1 MDDKWVAHIQ
11 LKFNSTGNE
20 RPKRPSLFAI
30 VLTVLVTTMKELIL
44 LDLRDP
50 DRRDVGP
57 LTFPFEW
64 RGTRRTQHST
74 RSSVVIKTR
83 TLLLRARFDAIHTNA
98 RTIKLSA
105 TRLYK

>member
-1 MDDKWVAHIQ
+1 MI
-11 LKFNSTGNE
+11 
-20 RPKRPSLFAI
+20 
-30 VLTVLVTTMKELIL
+30 ELIRNR
-44 LDLRDP
+44 LDRSSNDHERVNSSGLTRS
-50 DRRDVGP
+50 RSSRDVGP
-57 LTFPFEW
+57 LTFPFER
-64 RGTRRTQHST
+64 RGTRRTQHRT